1 MRGRFLKKTRKT
13 VVMSSLTLF
22 VIGAQLAPSLF
33 SNCTNEDIASL
44 INSLPSTV
52 TVVQAAE
59 VDKNSPQYTWMF
71 KWGDEMSDE
80 ERKWCEYYTGKPAVE
95 FGPVDISGDYDADW
109 YIELT
114 NGKGEKVEYSEG
126 GSMPG
131 KSENGYITNSRGY
144 KYRISAKGDGN
155 PKQVDS
161 YNENLTKYVP
171 FATEGKWFYT
181 LKGKNRLHTRYPN
194 LVKEVEKLIPT
205 SKLWERSNMCDSMLG
220 CNATVYDALGDK
232 EMRKKLAAIGR
243 KELPNINSKT
253 SDMTA
258 AMATL
263 ATYFGV
269 INDDFGLD
277 DLIKFNP
284 KKTISRNDFFLMSC
298 KYWRAPADVF
308 ENGTHVGGKA
318 RAKKVWGVS
327 ENRARFILNGYGK
340 CLDFD
345 SETTLKEKK
354 SSITRLE
361 VLYAAV
367 ANAIYWDDFDDVKN
381 VDKKV
386 EKIFSDVKVSSNNK
400 VISSRKEVTGTTI
413 NWDTAQLLYY
423 AYKQGVITPDSKGRA
438 NLRRKCTQEEALAF
452 LFKAG
457 DLNGEHDITKPR

>member
-205 SKLWERSNMCDSMLG
+205 SKLWERNTMCDSMLG

-308 ENGTHVGGKA
+308 ENGTQMDSA
-318 RAKKVWGVS
+318 WAKKVWGVS
-327 ENRARFILNGYGK
+327 KNRGQFIVNGYGK
-340 CLDFD
+340 CHDFEGI
-345 SETTLKEKK
+345 STKREAQ

-361 VLYAAV
+361 VIYAAIGNSV
-367 ANAIYWDDFDDVKN
+367 GFGFDDAKN
-381 VDKKV
+381 VDKKI
-386 EKIFSDVKVSSNNK
+386 ESIFSDVKVSSKNK
-400 VISSRKEVTGTTI
+400 IISPRKELTGNTI
-413 NWDTAQLLYY
+413 NWDTAQVLYY

-452 LFKAG
+452 LFKAA